1 MPGVAVTKPPVP
13 AYIRHVN
20 FSDGTVMSSLAA
32 SNERTLAAP
41 AKIIQPAW
49 VRTAHWINAVAMI
62 LMIMSGWQIYNA
74 SPLFGF
80 TFSSSITLGGWLG
93 GALLWHFAA
102 MWLLMVNGLVYVV
115 LGFATGRFRN
125 KLLPITPGGVIS
137 DARAALTGRLSHQDL
152 TKYNYVQKLL
162 YAGII
167 VVGVLIVLSGL
178 SIWKPVQLQYLT
190 ALFGGYDVARYVHFF
205 CMAAICAFLV
215 VHVALA
221 VLVPKSLRA
230 MIIGR

>member
-1 MPGVAVTKPPVP
+1 
-13 AYIRHVN
+13 
-20 FSDGTVMSSLAA
+20 MSSLAA
-32 SNERTLAAP
+32 NDQSATAA
-41 AKIIQPAW
+41 ATTTKVIQPAW
-49 VRTAHWINAVAMI
+49 VRIVHWINAVAMI

-74 SPLFGF
+74 SPLFDF
-80 TFSSSITLGGWLG
+80 RFSSSITLGGWLG

-102 MWLLMVNGLVYVV
+102 MWLLMVNGLVYLI
-115 LGFATGRFRN
+115 LGFATGRFRK
-125 KLLPITPGGVIS
+125 KLLPITPSGVIA
-137 DARAALTGRLSHQDL
+137 DTKAALTGKLSHDDL
-152 TKYNYVQKLL
+152 TRYNYVQKLL

-190 ALFGGYDVARYVHFF
+190 ALFGGYDVARYVHFI
-205 CMAAICAFLV
+205 CMALIVAFLV
-215 VHVALA
+215 IHVALA